1 MNLQERQQ
9 LLLERVMERI
19 DFSGEISDEMV
30 LDLIDDEM
38 AGRTP
43 GVPFQDRLRM
53 RQEIFHSIRK
63 LDILQDLLEDPEITE
78 IMINGDD
85 SIFIEKDGHSAAGTE
100 ICVCGKAA

>member
-1 MNLQERQQ
+1 
-9 LLLERVMERI
+9 MERI
-19 DFSGEISDEMV
+19 DFSGEISDGMV

-85 SIFIEKDGHSAAGTE
+85 SIFIEKRDLCLWKSCMMLSSRSSRTATAW
-100 ICVCGKAA
+100 

>member
-19 DFSGEISDEMV
+19 DFSGEISDGMV

-53 RQEIFHSIRK
+53 RQEIFHSI
-63 LDILQDLLEDPEITE
+63 DP
-78 IMINGDD
+78 
-85 SIFIEKDGHSAAGTE
+85 KAGHPAGSS
-100 ICVCGKAA
+100 GGSRNHRNHD

>member
-19 DFSGEISDEMV
+19 DFSGEISDGMV

-43 GVPFQDRLRM
+43 GVPFQLKRTVSFGSWNR
-53 RQEIFHSIRK
+53 
-63 LDILQDLLEDPEITE
+63 DLCLWKSCMMLSSRSSRT
-78 IMINGDD
+78 
-85 SIFIEKDGHSAAGTE
+85 ATAW
-100 ICVCGKAA
+100 

>member
-43 GVPFQDRLRM
+43 GVPFQDKLRM

-78 IMINGDD
+78 IMIN
-85 SIFIEKDGHSAAGTE
+85 
-100 ICVCGKAA
+100 